1 MGKGGRESI
10 SCSLRN
16 AGNKLKK
23 TPTKHNTTQQEEQ
36 KNRGKEHNVVL
47 FLLIS
52 KFTYFLLKGE
62 EKVSMVTVLTRLM
75 RGYREHLALKDM
87 NTLGMRFSF
96 CCRFIFPMPYDSD
109 RLFLPSS

>member
-1 MGKGGRESI
+1 MLAI
-10 SCSLRN
+10 N
-16 AGNKLKK
+16 LKK
-23 TPTKHNTTQQEEQ
+23 PQPTRTQQEEQ
-36 KNRGKEHNVVL
+36 KNRGKEHHVVL

-62 EKVSMVTVLTRLM
+62 EKVSMATVLTRFM

-96 CCRFIFPMPYDSD
+96 CCRFIIFPMPYDSD
-109 RLFLPSS
+109 HLF